1 MITELPPDY
10 PEPAIIQ
17 RLAPTPDPVTFIETP
32 ELKPVTSA
40 ALAIKEA
47 QAGAAAAATVRLRV
61 LKPFRVCYQGAVY
74 NHPDE
79 LNVPEDLAAEW
90 EPSQWI
96 ERVTRKSKKCPS
108 NKI

>member
-1 MITELPPDY
+1 MMPQIPELPPNY
-10 PEPAIIQ
+10 PNLAQVIQ

-47 QAGAAAAATVRLRV
+47 QAAAAVAATVKVRV
-61 LKPFRVCYQGAVY
+61 LKPFRVCREGVAY

-79 LNVPEDLAAEW
+79 LTVPEDVAAEW
-90 EPSQWI
+90 ERSAWV
-96 ERVTRKSKKCPS
+96 ERVTRKKK
-108 NKI
+108 